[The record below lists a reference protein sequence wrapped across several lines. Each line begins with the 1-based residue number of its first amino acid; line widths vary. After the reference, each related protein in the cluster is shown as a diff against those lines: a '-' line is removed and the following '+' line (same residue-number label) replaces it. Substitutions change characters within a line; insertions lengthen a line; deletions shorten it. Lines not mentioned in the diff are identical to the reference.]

1 MQKKKFH
8 ELVDQRLNKITELD
22 KKVNHNDL
30 VYKYKGDSP
39 DEKFDKY
46 DNVLNLIDKIKDGK
60 IRILDVKN
68 DQAIFKSN
76 LGEIKKGNNKKSS
89 REQKNAL
96 FNIEMLYKEMRPLN
110 VMMIIL

>member
-1 MQKKKFH
+1 M
-8 ELVDQRLNKITELD
+8 
-22 KKVNHNDL
+22 
-30 VYKYKGDSP
+30 
-39 DEKFDKY
+39 
-46 DNVLNLIDKIKDGK
+46 
-60 IRILDVKN
+60 DVKN

-76 LGEIKKGNNKKSS
+76 LGEIKKGNNKKRS